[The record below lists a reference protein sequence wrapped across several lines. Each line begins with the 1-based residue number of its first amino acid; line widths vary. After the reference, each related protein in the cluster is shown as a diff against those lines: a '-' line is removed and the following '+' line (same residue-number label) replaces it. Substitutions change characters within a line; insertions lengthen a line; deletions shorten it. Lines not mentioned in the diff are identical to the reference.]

1 MKRFFT
7 IFKRLFFK
15 GLTFSLFFATI
26 NIFLGCVVNAIIINK
41 DSLKFYSYP
50 KSQLRNEYKDS
61 FFYISNT
68 TDTFEEE
75 MKNKYK
81 HIKDIFKYDEDF
93 INSNIEYEK
102 IFKMGRLNNYNSIYS
117 YLIHNNYKNINHIIH
132 YEPNLPNYSYVH
144 DSYYNFTIYKNDK
157 IFNNIFI
164 VSKQIFNFFK
174 IKDSDKLLNDDC
186 YIIDLDNKY
195 VDSNISTIYFK
206 DLCDNED
213 KPYFEPFEVKNVK
226 TVHIGIE
233 NFNFITGLT
242 NHFKV
247 KQILVLDNNKFQEKI
262 LANGGTYTREFL
274 ASNHSTQL
282 LLKHTRFYFQNPN
295 ITLNK
300 LREDIF
306 APDLNYI
313 NSLETNVKD
322 KILNY
327 LDEYS
332 KYVYGD
338 IDNYE
343 HVFFIESEEKRLLMY
358 TGNIQ
363 SHFIFVSLFS
373 FVALILLL
381 YKFRVSN
388 NNLKTFSI
396 YLLTGCNKSELINV
410 FIFKDFIMY
419 LISLITTGLIIFFT
433 QGKTIKLIVIP
444 IAGGKFEYFIFS
456 AILITILYGIY
467 LFIRYNNIK
476 NIDINQNL
484 REES

>member
-1 MKRFFT
+1 MKRLFT
-7 IFKRLFFK
+7 IFKRLFYK
-15 GLTFSLFFATI
+15 GLTFSLFFATM

-50 KSQLRNEYKDS
+50 KSQLRNEYKDN
-61 FFYISNT
+61 FFYMSNGV
-68 TDTFEEE
+68 DTFEEV

-132 YEPNLPNYSYVH
+132 YKSNLPDNYNT

-174 IKDSDKLLNDDC
+174 INDSDKLLNDDC
-186 YIIDLDNKY
+186 YIIDLENKY

-206 DLCDNED
+206 DLYNED
-213 KPYFEPFEVKNVK
+213 NKPYFEPFVAKNVK

-242 NHFKV
+242 NPYEA
-247 KQILVLDNNKFQEKI
+247 KQILVLDNNKFQQKI
-262 LANGGTYTREFL
+262 LANGGRYTKDFYTGKL
-274 ASNHSTQL
+274 SKQL

-313 NSLETNVKD
+313 NSLEKNVRD

-332 KYVYGD
+332 KYIYGD

-343 HVFFIESEEKRLLMY
+343 HVFFIESEEKRLFMY

-373 FVALILLL
+373 FIALILLL

-419 LISLITTGLIIFFT
+419 LISLITTSLIIFFT

-444 IAGGKFEYFIFS
+444 IAGGKFEYFIYS